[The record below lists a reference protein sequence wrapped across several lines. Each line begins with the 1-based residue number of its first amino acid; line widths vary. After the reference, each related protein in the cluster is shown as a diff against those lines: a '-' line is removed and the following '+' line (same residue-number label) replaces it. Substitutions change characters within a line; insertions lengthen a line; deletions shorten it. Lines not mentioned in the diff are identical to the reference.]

1 MGDAGFKGKVALVTG
16 GGGGIGRA
24 TALAFAAQGGKVV
37 VADRPGDE
45 AQAAASET
53 VRLIRS
59 GSGDALLVVV
69 DVTQALQVEAM
80 VAATVQHFGGLDFA
94 VNNAGIEGTARV
106 AVADYAEATWDQ
118 VIAVNLTGVF
128 LCMKHELPAILKT
141 RGAIVNMASVAGLS
155 GSRIGAA
162 YHASK
167 HGVVGL
173 TRAAAMEY
181 ADQGVRI
188 NAVAPGVIHTPMAE
202 RLDFIDSPA
211 AARVLAAHPMGR
223 LGTPE
228 DVAAAV
234 LWLCSSGAGFITGHT
249 LPVDGG
255 FLVP

>member
-1 MGDAGFKGKVALVTG
+1 MNESSDFNGKVALVTG

-24 TALAFAAQGGKVV
+24 TALAFAAQGAKVV
-37 VADRPGDE
+37 VADLPGQS
-45 AQAAASET
+45 ARET
-53 VRLIRS
+53 VRLIQSR
-59 GSGDALLVVV
+59 GGDALFVSV
-69 DVTQALQVEAM
+69 DVTQAAQVAAM
-80 VAATVQHFGGLDFA
+80 VATAVQHYGGLSFA
-94 VNNAGIEGTARV
+94 VNNAGIEGSARV
-106 AVADYAEATWDQ
+106 PVADYDEDTWQ
-118 VIAVNLTGVF
+118 AVIAVNLSGVF

-155 GSRIGAA
+155 GSKIGAA

-173 TRAAAMEY
+173 TKAAALEY

-188 NAVAPGVIHTPMAE
+188 NAVAPAVIQTPMAK
-202 RLDFIDSPA
+202 RLQLVDSPA

-234 LWLCSSGAGFITGHT
+234 LWLCSGGASFVTGHT

-255 FLVP
+255 MLIP

>member
-1 MGDAGFKGKVALVTG
+1 MSESSDFKGKVALITG

-24 TALAFAAQGGKVV
+24 TALAFAAQGAKVV
-37 VADRPGDE
+37 VADLPGE
-45 AQAAASET
+45 NASET
-53 VRLIRS
+53 VRLIQSR
-59 GSGDALLVVV
+59 GGDALFVSV
-69 DVTQALQVEAM
+69 DVTQATQVQAM
-80 VAATVQHFGGLDFA
+80 VAAAVQHYGSLSFA
-94 VNNAGIEGTARV
+94 VNNAGIEGSARV
-106 AVADYAEATWDQ
+106 PTADYDDATWQ
-118 VIAVNLTGVF
+118 AVIAVNLTGVF
-128 LCMKHELPAILKT
+128 LCMKHELPALLKT
-141 RGAIVNMASVAGLS
+141 RGTIVNMASVAGLS
-155 GSRIGAA
+155 GSKIGAA

-173 TRAAAMEY
+173 TKAAALEY

-188 NAVAPGVIHTPMAE
+188 NAIAPAVIHTPMAE
-202 RLDFIDSPA
+202 RLSLVESPA

-255 FLVP
+255 WLIP